1 MFFLENFLRIQVY
14 GTVFF
19 DAIKYQSAIPNFLE
33 TILEIRDS
41 KFRKH
46 LNFFRHVNK
55 QQNLYD
61 SNTENFIKIVETK
74 LEKSKIIKKTNFHLI
89 AENKFSSL
97 TKSIKKQ
104 KVLNFKKKSDELK
117 KKITRNGHSFFEGN
131 GNVENGISN
140 SDMSLYGGSE
150 NQNLDRNNNNDVS
163 APEEIDLL

>member
-1 MFFLENFLRIQVY
+1 M
-14 GTVFF
+14 
-19 DAIKYQSAIPNFLE
+19 
-33 TILEIRDS
+33 RDS

-46 LNFFRHVNK
+46 LNYFKDVNDN
-55 QQNLYD
+55 QNFHY
-61 SNTENFIKIVETK
+61 SKTENFIKIVEKK

-89 AENKFSSL
+89 AETKISSM

-117 KKITRNGHSFFEGN
+117 KKITRNGHSYFEGN

-150 NQNLDRNNNNDVS
+150 NQNLDRNNNNDAS